1 MKDINTKLVI
11 HACIS
16 FDGNLLHVYE
26 FSTHSAINY
35 LLSISEINFAQTAF
49 SLVAVNGTMI
59 YFTSTNIVVVV
70 KSFEYGIYRDNYLFE
85 KQRKICVT
93 SL

>member
-1 MKDINTKLVI
+1 
-11 HACIS
+11 
-16 FDGNLLHVYE
+16 
-26 FSTHSAINY
+26 
-35 LLSISEINFAQTAF
+35 
-49 SLVAVNGTMI
+49 VAVNGTMI